1 MAAGAS
7 SPEMFAA
14 FISLFVTHS
23 SLGIGTIIGSEIFNH
38 LCICAG
44 SILYSKTGELELDAR
59 LLVRDVTFYALAI
72 GALLFV
78 EILDTQ
84 DKHGPD
90 YDDAVGEDKKIYIH
104 WSRAETKGFNGNAET
119 CFHLKAHLIFMEKE
133 KRHCFHYILLHSIL
147 NFPLVPGGKPCS

>member
-1 MAAGAS
+1 MLCEKIKLPDDVAGATFMAAGAS

-78 EILDTQ
+78 ENLDTQ

-104 WSRAETKGFNGNAET
+104 CHEQGPRVLTK
-119 CFHLKAHLIFMEKE
+119 MQ
-133 KRHCFHYILLHSIL
+133 KRVFT
-147 NFPLVPGGKPCS
+147 

>member
-23 SLGIGTIIGSEIFNH
+23 SLGIGTIIGSEIFNY

-78 EILDTQ
+78 ENLDTQ

-104 WSRAETKGFNGNAET
+104 WSRAGTKGFNENAET
-119 CFHLKAHLIFMEKE
+119 CFHLKSATHLHGKGKKTLLSLF
-133 KRHCFHYILLHSIL
+133 CYIL
-147 NFPLVPGGKPCS
+147 C